1 MYVSIDKRMAF
12 ESNCPVKAFVICQ
25 PLGKFD
31 IFTFLVSDRLC
42 SIVFFFSVDGG
53 NQSFGFLVGNT
64 KVEGGGGG
72 IKEGGG
78 KLGWNYGTDVNRSK

>member
-42 SIVFFFSVDGG
+42 SIVFFFCRWGKPEFWIFGG
-53 NQSFGFLVGNT
+53 EHKS
-64 KVEGGGGG
+64 GGRGRGYQRG
-72 IKEGGG
+72 GGG
-78 KLGWNYGTDVNRSK
+78 KLG